1 MGVAG
6 TIQSAADTI
15 GQPLAGATLAA
26 LGIRAGA
33 LGLAGV
39 SIVAGL
45 FCLAST
51 AVMPSGR
58 LRGSCADQSIPPATG
73 R

>member
-1 MGVAG
+1 MGVTG

-15 GQPLAGATLAA
+15 GQPLAGVTLVA

-39 SIVAGL
+39 SVVTGMICFG
-45 FCLAST
+45 T
-51 AVMPSGR
+51 ATLMSGR
-58 LRGSCADQSIPPATG
+58 RRQLSASSGSPES
-73 R
+73 

>member
-15 GQPLAGATLAA
+15 GQPLAGVTLTA

-33 LGLAGV
+33 LGLAGA

-45 FCLAST
+45 SCLAS
-51 AVMPSGR
+51 AAKIAGGR
-58 LRGSCADQSIPPATG
+58 LRGNCPDQPMPPATG